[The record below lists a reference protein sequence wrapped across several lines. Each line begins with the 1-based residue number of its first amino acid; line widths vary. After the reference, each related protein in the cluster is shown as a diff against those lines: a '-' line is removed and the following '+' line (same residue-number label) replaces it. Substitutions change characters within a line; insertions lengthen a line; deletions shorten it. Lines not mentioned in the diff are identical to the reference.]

1 MIGTNELGLL
11 LDSTIKVSVILAVT
25 LEATPLLGRRSAALR
40 HWVLTTAIVCV
51 SVTPAMQRVVPSWSF
66 GLGTSSSVRQVEPP
80 TVSPPDIGVS
90 AERAVDVIGSLTPE
104 RSGAIQ
110 RPRVDAGGMLRAGR
124 LIGSTWV
131 AGIGISPVGCSS
143 AFRGWPGWPH
153 ALSGS

>member
-80 TVSPPDIGVS
+80 TVS
-90 AERAVDVIGSLTPE
+90 VDVIGSLTPE